1 MGDTTSH
8 CAMQPEVHGRL
19 QCAMLEILHQLLP
32 SRLQLVNGICNA
44 PLTSI
49 VHFLLAAGGQEP
61 DFILVSRAGKLLAP
75 QPVAEPEQQ
84 PAPALAGMAA
94 GSSASFGSAASASAA
109 PVAGASQEAIKKLE
123 FKRRGEELLRQS
135 GLGYTIIRPGAPCCC
150 WIEPHS
156 ASTGCE
162 VLKTLVSCSAGDC
175 RLPSM
180 CKEG

>member
-1 MGDTTSH
+1 M
-8 CAMQPEVHGRL
+8 L
-19 QCAMLEILHQLLP
+19 QHL
-32 SRLQLVNGICNA
+32 NGKCCA
-44 PLTSI
+44 PLTFTG
-49 VHFLLAAGGQEP
+49 HFLLAAGGQEP

-84 PAPALAGMAA
+84 PVPALAGMAA
-94 GSSASFGSAASASAA
+94 GPTASFGSAAAAAAA
-109 PVAGASQEAIKKLE
+109 PAAGASQEAIKKLE

-156 ASTGCE
+156 ASAGRE
-162 VLKTLVSCSAGDC
+162 VLKTLVSGSAGDC

-180 CKEG
+180 CKED